1 MTTTSFSNSHW
12 ESTWPKKIRHSI
24 NTGTGNPIHMTRS
37 NPFPIQ
43 IFSLFFLAALFVINP
58 TRMQAAPVPAL
69 QDSTRVSDLLLV
81 DTVKLQIFGPT
92 SDVSF
97 YENGLIFLSNTKY
110 HQRMIADHIS
120 FGVIRTYFVP
130 LDYLSLESSR
140 PLFPNDDFPYS
151 PAGMS
156 FSRDYRTVYFTRPE
170 EISGQRTVEKIFEM
184 RIIDGKASEQQQL
197 QFTTDASRYL
207 HPAISQDDSIMV
219 FSSDRNPT
227 SGGLDL
233 FVTRKTPAGWSDP
246 VNLGRGINTSG
257 HEWYPFLDHRKNLYF
272 SSSGHKGKGGY
283 DVYVCFFDG
292 SGWSEPHNLTEV
304 VNTPGDEFGF
314 SIRPGNKLAIFTRIM
329 NSASK
334 GVVLTLKLNDKAIP
348 AGNSENSDYRDL
360 SLLIHD
366 MTGSGY
372 TAGKYETVPE
382 SSGQRAFNLASMPLI
397 NSGSSKESPPI
408 PEGSGP
414 ATEAVIDSTGNRLS
428 TEGPAVLTQEAEM
441 QSKEPE
447 APVAPDPNRINFRVQ
462 ILSST
467 KPNSQPR
474 VTVDGKEYPT
484 FEYFYKGAYRITVG
498 EFATVR
504 EANAFRARCK
514 SSGFNQSFVAAF
526 RGEVRETDPS
536 VFRNH

>member
-1 MTTTSFSNSHW
+1 M
-12 ESTWPKKIRHSI
+12 KRCK
-24 NTGTGNPIHMTRS
+24 
-37 NPFPIQ
+37 PFPIP
-43 IFSLFFLAALFVINP
+43 IFPLSYLALLFVVYSSWIK
-58 TRMQAAPVPAL
+58 AAPAPAL
-69 QDSTRVSDLLLV
+69 QDSTRVSDLLLL
-81 DTVKLQIFGPT
+81 DTIKLQINGPS
-92 SDVSF
+92 SDVCF

-110 HQRMIADHIS
+110 HQRMISDHIS
-120 FGVIRTYFVP
+120 FGVIRSYFVP
-130 LDYLSLESSR
+130 LDYLTLESSR

-170 EISGQRTVEKIFEM
+170 QMTGRRTVEKIFEM

-197 QFTTDASRYL
+197 PFTMDPSRYL

-233 FVTRKTPAGWSDP
+233 FVTRKTAGGWSNP

-272 SSSGHKGKGGY
+272 SSSGHKGNGGY

-292 SGWSEPHNLTEV
+292 SGWSEPHNLTEA

-314 SIRPGNKLAIFTRIM
+314 SIHPSNKLAVFTRTM
-329 NSASK
+329 NSDSK
-334 GVVLTLKLNDKAIP
+334 GEVLTLKLNDKAIP
-348 AGNSENSDYRDL
+348 IGNSDNSDYRDL

-372 TAGKYETVPE
+372 TAGKYETVQQ
-382 SSGQRAFNLASMPLI
+382 SSVHRAFNLASMPLI
-397 NSGSSKESPPI
+397 INGSTKATIDSSKSELTTVESPVESQE
-408 PEGSGP
+408 PE
-414 ATEAVIDSTGNRLS
+414 L
-428 TEGPAVLTQEAEM
+428 
-441 QSKEPE
+441 QSKAPEPT
-447 APVAPDPNRINFRVQ
+447 VSPDPNRINFRVQ

-467 KPNSQPR
+467 KPKSRPK

-498 EFATVR
+498 EFASVR
-504 EANAFRARCK
+504 EADAFRARCK

-526 RGEVRETDPS
+526 KGEVRETDPS